1 MTQFWMTQFRTGQ
14 FWTEQYSCEARI
26 FRYARRMGSPA
37 AKPRAH
43 AHDHTHAQDGRRLY
57 WALILTGG
65 FAVIELIGG
74 WLAQS
79 LTLVAD
85 AGHMFTD
92 AASLTLAWLAL
103 RFANLPSDRKRTYGY
118 HRLQVLAAFVNSLI
132 LLVAVLWIGFEAI
145 QRLREPAPIAAPLM
159 LVVAVAGLVV
169 NVVALVLLR
178 QGDTHNLNM
187 RAAYLHVVSDLLGS
201 LLAITA
207 AIVVTFTGWV
217 RIDPLLA
224 LVVALLIVVAATSL
238 LRKSA
243 HILLEGTPEWLDI
256 EDLEREIKGAVA
268 GVIDVHH
275 VHVWSLT
282 SHHPIVT
289 LHARVEAHAAQ
300 HLVLQE
306 IKLFL
311 ARRYALEHS
320 TIQLEPADCADPDH
334 AVLESRVQRRGT
346 R

>member
-1 MTQFWMTQFRTGQ
+1 MGPSTTG
-14 FWTEQYSCEARI
+14 A
-26 FRYARRMGSPA
+26 G
-37 AKPRAH
+37 KPHSHAH
-43 AHDHTHAQDGRRLY
+43 AHGHGQDGRRLY
-57 WALILTGG
+57 WALVLTGG
-65 FAVIELIGG
+65 FAVVELIGG

-92 AASLTLAWLAL
+92 TASLALAWLAL
-103 RFANLPSDRKRTYGY
+103 RFASLPSDRKRTYGY

-132 LLVAVLWIGFEAI
+132 LLAAVLWIGFEAV
-145 QRLREPAPIAAPLM
+145 QRLREPAPVAGPLM
-159 LVVAVAGLVV
+159 LGVAAAGLVI
-169 NVVALVLLR
+169 NIAALILLHR
-178 QGDTHNLNM
+178 GDTHNLNM
-187 RAAYLHVVSDLLGS
+187 RAAYLHVLSDLLGS

-207 AIVVTFTGWV
+207 AVVVILTGWV
-217 RIDPLLA
+217 RIDPILA
-224 LVVALLIVVAATSL
+224 LVVALLIVIAAGSL

-256 EDLEREIKGAVA
+256 EELEREIKGAVG

-282 SHHPIVT
+282 SHHPVVT
-289 LHARVEAHAAQ
+289 LHARVEAHASQ

-306 IKLFL
+306 IKVFL
-311 ARRYALEHS
+311 AKRYALEHS
-320 TIQLEPADCADPDH
+320 TIQLEPANCADPDH
-334 AVLESRVQRRGT
+334 AVLDAHVHRRGA

>member
-1 MTQFWMTQFRTGQ
+1 
-14 FWTEQYSCEARI
+14 
-26 FRYARRMGSPA
+26 MGSA
-37 AKPRAH
+37 AVKPH
-43 AHDHTHAQDGRRLY
+43 SHTHDHAPAQDGRRLF
-57 WALILTGG
+57 WALVLTGG

-74 WLAQS
+74 WLAHS

-92 AASLTLAWLAL
+92 AASLALAWLAL
-103 RFANLPSDRKRTYGY
+103 RFASLPSDRKRTYGY

-132 LLVAVLWIGFEAI
+132 LLAAVLWIAFEAI

-159 LVVAVAGLVV
+159 LGVAVAGLVV
-169 NVVALVLLR
+169 NLAALMLLR
-178 QGDTHNLNM
+178 RGDTHNLNVH
-187 RAAYLHVVSDLLGS
+187 AAYLHVLSDLLGS

-207 AIVVTFTGWV
+207 AIVVTLTGWV

-224 LVVALLIVVAATSL
+224 LVVSLLIVIAATSL

-256 EDLEREIKGAVA
+256 EELEREIKGAVV

-282 SHHPIVT
+282 SHHPVVT
-289 LHARVEAHAAQ
+289 LHARVEAQASL

-306 IKLFL
+306 IKVFL
-311 ARRYALEHS
+311 ARRYAIEHS

-334 AVLESRVQRRGT
+334 AVLDARMHRRGV